1 MKVKLKEAMDK
12 LKQAKCLTQRKI
24 RLDDASSTSSGII
37 SSLIGL
43 YLLYNCHQN
52 KCLKCI
58 HIFNL
63 LRSGNGQVLSEIL
76 VIVKSGVS
84 NNYLYMN
91 NSNII

>member
-24 RLDDASSTSSGII
+24 RLDDASSTSNGII

-76 VIVKSGVS
+76 IVKSGGS

-91 NSNII
+91 NNNI